1 MQVIITI
8 WKGICLLPAAWQKIL
23 GQVLGS
29 LLLIIA
35 SKRKRIAQ
43 INIQASFPLL
53 TPQEQKKLLQQ
64 NFKFLGASILQT
76 GSAWFWS
83 DAKIQKH
90 VEYEIKGLE
99 LLNNKEGQSGNLVL
113 FKHSQHLELDA
124 RLLGLNSEIFG
135 VGRSHNSPI
144 INKLQTQG
152 RLSSIQATADKNNP
166 RKFLAW
172 LKKGKNV
179 LYAIDQ
185 DYGWENSVEL
195 SFFKTPTATI
205 TTARKIIDITQC
217 NLLFVNS
224 YFAKEKLVLELE
236 SINHNELDSM
246 QLAQKINDL
255 MEQKI
260 RLHPEEYLW
269 SHRRFKSTL
278 GKNFYK

>member
-8 WKGICLLPAAWQKIL
+8 WKGICLLPAAWQKIF
-23 GQVLGS
+23 GQVLGN
-29 LLLIIA
+29 LLLVIA
-35 SKRKRIAQ
+35 SKRKRIALV
-43 INIQASFPLL
+43 NIQKCFPLL
-53 TPQEQKKLLQQ
+53 AFQEQNKLLHQ
-64 NFKFLGASILQT
+64 NFKFLGASIFQT

-83 DAKIQKH
+83 DVKIQKH
-90 VEYEIKGLE
+90 VEYEIRGLE
-99 LLNNKEGQSGNLVL
+99 LLNNTKEQSGNLVL

-124 RLLGLNSEIFG
+124 RLLGLNAEIYG

-144 INKLQTQG
+144 MNKLQTQG

-179 LYAIDQ
+179 LYAMDQ

-224 YFAKEKLVLELE
+224 YFVEEKLVLELE
-236 SINHNELDSM
+236 SINYDDLDSVE
-246 QLAQKINDL
+246 LAQKINDL

-260 RLHPEEYLW
+260 TLHPEEYLW

-278 GKNFYK
+278 GKKFYK

>member
-29 LLLIIA
+29 LLIIIA

-43 INIQASFPLL
+43 VNIQACFPLL
-53 TPQEQKKLLQQ
+53 TSQEQNKLLNQ
-64 NFKFLGASILQT
+64 NFKFLGASIFQT

-83 DAKIQKH
+83 DIKIQKH
-90 VEYEIKGLE
+90 VEYEVKGLE
-99 LLNNKEGQSGNLVL
+99 LLNNIDMKSGNLVL

-124 RLLGLNSEIFG
+124 RLLGLNAEIFG
-135 VGRSHNSPI
+135 VERSHNSPI

-172 LKKGKNV
+172 LKEGKNV

-185 DYGWENSVEL
+185 DYGWENSIEL
-195 SFFKTPTATI
+195 SFFKIPAATI
-205 TTARKIIDITQC
+205 TTTRKIIDITQC

-224 YFAKEKLVLELE
+224 YFAKKKLVLELE
-236 SINHNELDSM
+236 SINHDGLDSM
-246 QLAQKINDL
+246 ELAQKINDL

-260 RLHPEEYLW
+260 TLHPKEYLW

>member
-1 MQVIITI
+1 MQVIIII

-29 LLLIIA
+29 LLLVIA

-43 INIQASFPLL
+43 VNIQACLPLL
-53 TPQEQKKLLQQ
+53 TPQEQSKLLNQ
-64 NFKFLGASILQT
+64 NFKFLGASIFQT

-83 DAKIQKH
+83 DEKIQKN

-99 LLNNKEGQSGNLVL
+99 LLNNTDKQSGNLVL

-124 RLLGLNSEIFG
+124 RLLGLNAEIFG
-135 VGRSHNSPI
+135 VARSHNSPI
-144 INKLQTQG
+144 MNRLQTQG

-185 DYGWENSVEL
+185 DYGWENSAEL
-195 SFFKTPTATI
+195 SFFKTPAATI

-217 NLLFVNS
+217 DLLFVNS
-224 YFAKEKLVLELE
+224 YFAEERLILKIE
-236 SINHNELDSM
+236 SINHDGLDSIK
-246 QLAQKINDL
+246 LAQKINDL

-260 RLHPEEYLW
+260 TLHPKEYLW

-278 GKNFYK
+278 GKKFYK

>member
-43 INIQASFPLL
+43 INIQACFPLL
-53 TPQEQKKLLQQ
+53 NPQEQKKLLHQ
-64 NFKFLGASILQT
+64 NFKFLGASIFQT

-90 VEYEIKGLE
+90 VEYEIKGLR
-99 LLNNKEGQSGNLVL
+99 LLNNQEGQSGNLVL

-144 INKLQTQG
+144 MNKLQTQG

-185 DYGWENSVEL
+185 DYGWENSTEL
-195 SFFKTPTATI
+195 SFFKNPAATI
-205 TTARKIIDITQC
+205 TTTRKIIDITHC

-260 RLHPEEYLW
+260 TLHPEEYLW

-278 GKNFYK
+278 GKKFYK

>member
-43 INIQASFPLL
+43 INIQACFPLL
-53 TPQEQKKLLQQ
+53 NPQEQKKLLHQ
-64 NFKFLGASILQT
+64 NFKFLGASIFQT

-90 VEYEIKGLE
+90 VEYEIKGLG
-99 LLNNKEGQSGNLVL
+99 LLNNQEGQSGNLVL

-144 INKLQTQG
+144 MNKLQTQG

-185 DYGWENSVEL
+185 DYGWENSIEL
-195 SFFKTPTATI
+195 SFFKTPAATI
-205 TTARKIIDITQC
+205 TTTRKIIDITQC

-260 RLHPEEYLW
+260 TLHPEEYLW

>member
-8 WKGICLLPAAWQKIL
+8 WKGICLLPAAWQKIF
-23 GQVLGS
+23 GQVLGN
-29 LLLIIA
+29 LLLVIA

-43 INIQASFPLL
+43 VNIQTCFPLL
-53 TPQEQKKLLQQ
+53 TFQEQNKLLHQ
-64 NFKFLGASILQT
+64 NFKFLGASIFQT

-83 DAKIQKH
+83 DAQIQKH
-90 VEYEIKGLE
+90 VEYEIRGLE
-99 LLNNKEGQSGNLVL
+99 LLNNTKEQSGNLVL

-124 RLLGLNSEIFG
+124 RLLGLNAEIYG

-144 INKLQTQG
+144 MNKLQTQG

-185 DYGWENSVEL
+185 DYGWENSIEL
-195 SFFKTPTATI
+195 SFFKNPTATI

-224 YFAKEKLVLELE
+224 YFVEEKLVLELE
-236 SINHNELDSM
+236 SINYDDLDSVE
-246 QLAQKINDL
+246 LAQKINDL

-260 RLHPEEYLW
+260 TLHPEEYLW

-278 GKNFYK
+278 GKKFYK

>member
-8 WKGICLLPAAWQKIL
+8 WKGICLLPAAWQKIF
-23 GQVLGS
+23 GQVLGN
-29 LLLIIA
+29 LLLVIA

-43 INIQASFPLL
+43 VNIQTCFPLL
-53 TPQEQKKLLQQ
+53 TFQEQNKLLHQ
-64 NFKFLGASILQT
+64 NFKFLGASIFQT

-83 DAKIQKH
+83 DAQIQKH
-90 VEYEIKGLE
+90 VEYEIRGLE
-99 LLNNKEGQSGNLVL
+99 LLNNTKEQSGNLVL

-124 RLLGLNSEIFG
+124 RLLGLNAEIYG

-144 INKLQTQG
+144 MNKLQTQG

-185 DYGWENSVEL
+185 DYGWENSIEL
-195 SFFKTPTATI
+195 SFFKTPAATI
-205 TTARKIIDITQC
+205 TTTRKIIDITQC

-260 RLHPEEYLW
+260 TLHPEEYLW

>member
-8 WKGICLLPAAWQKIL
+8 WKGICLLPAAWQKIF
-23 GQVLGS
+23 GQVLGN
-29 LLLIIA
+29 LLLVIA

-43 INIQASFPLL
+43 VNIQTCFPLL
-53 TPQEQKKLLQQ
+53 TFQEQNKLLHQ
-64 NFKFLGASILQT
+64 NFKFLGASIFQT

-83 DAKIQKH
+83 DAQIQKH
-90 VEYEIKGLE
+90 VEYEIRGLG
-99 LLNNKEGQSGNLVL
+99 LLNNTKEQSGNLVL

-124 RLLGLNSEIFG
+124 RLLGLNAEIYG

-144 INKLQTQG
+144 MNKLQTQG

-179 LYAIDQ
+179 LYAMDQ

-224 YFAKEKLVLELE
+224 YFVEEKLVLELE
-236 SINHNELDSM
+236 SINYDDLDSM

-260 RLHPEEYLW
+260 TLHPEEYLW

-278 GKNFYK
+278 GKKFYK

>member
-8 WKGICLLPAAWQKIL
+8 WKGICLLPAAWQKIF
-23 GQVLGS
+23 GQVLGN
-29 LLLIIA
+29 LLLVIA

-43 INIQASFPLL
+43 VNIQTCFPLL
-53 TPQEQKKLLQQ
+53 AFQEQNKLLHQ
-64 NFKFLGASILQT
+64 NFKFLGASIFQT

-83 DAKIQKH
+83 DAQIQKH
-90 VEYEIKGLE
+90 VEYEIRGLE
-99 LLNNKEGQSGNLVL
+99 LLNNTKEQSGNLVL

-124 RLLGLNSEIFG
+124 RLLGLNAEIYG

-144 INKLQTQG
+144 MNKLQTQG

-185 DYGWENSVEL
+185 DYGWENSIEL
-195 SFFKTPTATI
+195 SFFKTPAATI
-205 TTARKIIDITQC
+205 TTTRKIIDITQC

-236 SINHNELDSM
+236 SINHDDLDSM
-246 QLAQKINDL
+246 ELAQKINDL

-260 RLHPEEYLW
+260 TLHPEEYLW

>member
-1 MQVIITI
+1 MQAIITI

-43 INIQASFPLL
+43 MNIQACFPLL
-53 TPQEQKKLLQQ
+53 TPQEQKKLLHQ
-64 NFKFLGASILQT
+64 NFKFLGASIFQT

-99 LLNNKEGQSGNLVL
+99 LLNNIDMKSGNLVL

-144 INKLQTQG
+144 MNKLQTQG
-152 RLSSIQATADKNNP
+152 RLLSIQATADKNNP

-185 DYGWENSVEL
+185 DYGWENSIEL
-195 SFFKTPTATI
+195 SFFKNPAATI
-205 TTARKIIDITQC
+205 TTTRKIIDITHC

-260 RLHPEEYLW
+260 TLHPEEYLW

>member
-8 WKGICLLPAAWQKIL
+8 WKGICLLPAAWQKIF
-23 GQVLGS
+23 GQVLGN
-29 LLLIIA
+29 LLLVIA

-43 INIQASFPLL
+43 VNIQTCFPLL
-53 TPQEQKKLLQQ
+53 TFQEQNKLLHQ
-64 NFKFLGASILQT
+64 NFKFLGASIFQT

-83 DAKIQKH
+83 DAQIQKH
-90 VEYEIKGLE
+90 VEYEIRGLG
-99 LLNNKEGQSGNLVL
+99 LLNNTKEQSGNLVL

-124 RLLGLNSEIFG
+124 RLLGLNAEIYG

-144 INKLQTQG
+144 MNKLQTQG
-152 RLSSIQATADKNNP
+152 RLSSVQATADKNNP

-179 LYAIDQ
+179 LYAMDQ

-224 YFAKEKLVLELE
+224 YFVEEKLVLELE
-236 SINHNELDSM
+236 SINYDDLDSM

-260 RLHPEEYLW
+260 TLHPEEYLW

-278 GKNFYK
+278 GKKFYK

>member
-8 WKGICLLPAAWQKIL
+8 WKGICLLPAAWQKIF
-23 GQVLGS
+23 GQVLGN
-29 LLLIIA
+29 LLLVIA

-43 INIQASFPLL
+43 VNIQTCFPLL
-53 TPQEQKKLLQQ
+53 TFQEQNKLLHQ
-64 NFKFLGASILQT
+64 NFKFLGASIFQT

-83 DAKIQKH
+83 DAQIQKH
-90 VEYEIKGLE
+90 VEYEIRGLE
-99 LLNNKEGQSGNLVL
+99 LLNNTKEQSGNLVL

-124 RLLGLNSEIFG
+124 RLLGLNAEIYG

-144 INKLQTQG
+144 MNKLQTQG

-185 DYGWENSVEL
+185 DYGWENSIEL
-195 SFFKTPTATI
+195 SFFKNPTATI

-224 YFAKEKLVLELE
+224 YFVEEKLVLELE
-236 SINHNELDSM
+236 SINHDDLDSM

-260 RLHPEEYLW
+260 TLHPEEYLW

-278 GKNFYK
+278 GKKFYK

>member
-8 WKGICLLPAAWQKIL
+8 WKGICLLPTAWQKIL

-43 INIQASFPLL
+43 MNIQACFPLL
-53 TPQEQKKLLQQ
+53 ATQEQNKLLHQ
-64 NFKFLGASILQT
+64 NFKFLGASIFQT

-90 VEYEIKGLE
+90 VQYEIKGLE
-99 LLNNKEGQSGNLVL
+99 LLNNIDMKSGNLVL

-135 VGRSHNSPI
+135 VERSHNSPI
-144 INKLQTQG
+144 MNKLQTQG

-185 DYGWENSVEL
+185 DYGWENSIEL
-195 SFFKTPTATI
+195 SFFKNPAATI
-205 TTARKIIDITQC
+205 TTTRKIIDITHC

-260 RLHPEEYLW
+260 TLHPEEYLW

>member
-185 DYGWENSVEL
+185 DYGWKNSIEL
-195 SFFKTPTATI
+195 SFFKNSAATI
-205 TTARKIIDITQC
+205 TTTRKIIDITHC

>member
-8 WKGICLLPAAWQKIL
+8 WKGICLLPAAWQKIF
-23 GQVLGS
+23 GQVLGN
-29 LLLIIA
+29 LLLVIA

-43 INIQASFPLL
+43 VNIQTCFPLL
-53 TPQEQKKLLQQ
+53 ALQEQNKLLHQ
-64 NFKFLGASILQT
+64 NFKFLGASIFQT

-83 DAKIQKH
+83 DVKIQKH
-90 VEYEIKGLE
+90 VEYEIRGLE
-99 LLNNKEGQSGNLVL
+99 LLNNTKEQSGNLVL

-124 RLLGLNSEIFG
+124 RLLGLNAEIYG

-144 INKLQTQG
+144 MNKLQTQG

-179 LYAIDQ
+179 LYAMDQ

-224 YFAKEKLVLELE
+224 YFVEEKLVLELE
-236 SINHNELDSM
+236 SINYDDLDSVE
-246 QLAQKINDL
+246 LAQKINDL

-260 RLHPEEYLW
+260 TLHPEEYLW

-278 GKNFYK
+278 GKKFYK

>member
-1 MQVIITI
+1 MQVIITT
-8 WKGICLLPAAWQKIL
+8 WKGICLLPAAWQKIF
-23 GQVLGS
+23 GQVLGN
-29 LLLIIA
+29 LLLVIA

-43 INIQASFPLL
+43 VNIQTCFPLL
-53 TPQEQKKLLQQ
+53 TFQEQNKLLHQ
-64 NFKFLGASILQT
+64 NFKFLGASIFQT

-83 DAKIQKH
+83 DVKIQKH
-90 VEYEIKGLE
+90 VEYEIRGLE
-99 LLNNKEGQSGNLVL
+99 LLNNTKEQSGNLVL

-124 RLLGLNSEIFG
+124 RLLGLNAEIYG

-144 INKLQTQG
+144 MNKLQTQG

-179 LYAIDQ
+179 LYAMDQ

-224 YFAKEKLVLELE
+224 YFVEEKLVLELE
-236 SINHNELDSM
+236 SINYDDLDSVE
-246 QLAQKINDL
+246 LAQKINDL

-260 RLHPEEYLW
+260 TLHPEEYLW

-278 GKNFYK
+278 GKKFYK

>member
-8 WKGICLLPAAWQKIL
+8 WKGICLLPAAWQKIF
-23 GQVLGS
+23 GQVLGN
-29 LLLIIA
+29 LLLVIA

-43 INIQASFPLL
+43 VNIQTCFPLL
-53 TPQEQKKLLQQ
+53 TFQEQNKLLHQ
-64 NFKFLGASILQT
+64 NFKFLGTSIFQT

-83 DAKIQKH
+83 DVQIQKH
-90 VEYEIKGLE
+90 VEYEIRGLE

-124 RLLGLNSEIFG
+124 RLLGLNAEIYG

-144 INKLQTQG
+144 MNKLQTQG

-179 LYAIDQ
+179 LYAMDQ

-224 YFAKEKLVLELE
+224 YFVEEKLVLELE
-236 SINHNELDSM
+236 SINYDDLDSVE
-246 QLAQKINDL
+246 LAQKINDL

-260 RLHPEEYLW
+260 TLHPEEYLW

-278 GKNFYK
+278 GKKFYK

>member
-43 INIQASFPLL
+43 VNIQACFPLL
-53 TPQEQKKLLQQ
+53 ASEEQNKLLDQ
-64 NFKFLGASILQT
+64 NFKFLGASVFQT

-83 DAKIQKH
+83 DVKIQKH

-99 LLNNKEGQSGNLVL
+99 LLNNTEEQSGNLVL

-124 RLLGLNSEIFG
+124 RLLALNAEIFG

-144 INKLQTQG
+144 MNKLQTQG

-166 RKFLAW
+166 RKFLTW

-185 DYGWENSVEL
+185 DYGWENSIEL
-195 SFFKTPTATI
+195 SFFKTPAATI
-205 TTARKIIDITQC
+205 TTTRKIIDITQC

-224 YFAKEKLVLELE
+224 YFAEEKLVLELE
-236 SINHNELDSM
+236 SINHDDLDSM
-246 QLAQKINDL
+246 ELAQKINDL

-260 RLHPEEYLW
+260 TLHPEEYLW

>member
-29 LLLIIA
+29 LLLVIA
-35 SKRKRIAQ
+35 GKRKRIAQ
-43 INIQASFPLL
+43 VNIQACLPLL
-53 TPQEQKKLLQQ
+53 TTQEQNKLLNQ
-64 NFKFLGASILQT
+64 NFKFLGASIFQT

-83 DAKIQKH
+83 DVKIQKH
-90 VEYEIKGLE
+90 VKYEIKGLE
-99 LLNNKEGQSGNLVL
+99 LLNNTDKQPGNLVL

-124 RLLGLNSEIFG
+124 RLLGLNAEIFG
-135 VGRSHNSPI
+135 VARSHNSPMM
-144 INKLQTQG
+144 NKLQTQG

-166 RKFLAW
+166 KKFLAW

-195 SFFKTPTATI
+195 SFFKTPAATI

-224 YFAKEKLVLELE
+224 YFSEGKLVLELE
-236 SINHNELDSM
+236 SINHDGLDSIK
-246 QLAQKINDL
+246 LAQKINDL

-260 RLHPEEYLW
+260 TLHPEEYLW

>member
-8 WKGICLLPAAWQKIL
+8 WKGICLLPAAWQKIF

-43 INIQASFPLL
+43 VNIQACFPLL
-53 TPQEQKKLLQQ
+53 ASEEQNKLLDQ
-64 NFKFLGASILQT
+64 NFKFLGASIFQT

-83 DAKIQKH
+83 DVKIQKH

-99 LLNNKEGQSGNLVL
+99 LLNNTEEQSGNLVL

-124 RLLGLNSEIFG
+124 RLLALNAEIFG

-144 INKLQTQG
+144 MNKLQTQG
-152 RLSSIQATADKNNP
+152 RLSSIQETADKNNP
-166 RKFLAW
+166 RKFLSW

-185 DYGWENSVEL
+185 DYGWENSIEL
-195 SFFKTPTATI
+195 SFFKTPAATI
-205 TTARKIIDITQC
+205 TTTRKIIDITQC

-224 YFAKEKLVLELE
+224 YFAEEKLVLELE
-236 SINHNELDSM
+236 SVNHDDLDSM
-246 QLAQKINDL
+246 ELAQKINDL

-260 RLHPEEYLW
+260 TLHPEEYLW

>member
-1 MQVIITI
+1 MQVIIII
-8 WKGICLLPAAWQKIL
+8 WKGICLLPVAWQKIF

-29 LLLIIA
+29 LLLVIA

-43 INIQASFPLL
+43 MNIQTCFPLL
-53 TPQEQKKLLQQ
+53 TSQEQQKLIHQ
-64 NFKFLGASILQT
+64 NFKFLGASIFQT

-83 DAKIQKH
+83 DVKIQKH

-99 LLNNKEGQSGNLVL
+99 LLNNTETQSGNLVL

-124 RLLGLNSEIFG
+124 RLLGLNAEIYG

-144 INKLQTQG
+144 MNNLQTQG

-185 DYGWENSVEL
+185 DYGWENSIEL
-195 SFFKTPTATI
+195 SFFKNPAATI
-205 TTARKIIDITQC
+205 TTTRKIIDITHC

-260 RLHPEEYLW
+260 TLHPEEYLW

>member
-43 INIQASFPLL
+43 INIQACFPLL
-53 TPQEQKKLLQQ
+53 NPQEQKKLLHQ
-64 NFKFLGASILQT
+64 NFKFLGASIFQT

-90 VEYEIKGLE
+90 VQYEIKGLG
-99 LLNNKEGQSGNLVL
+99 LLNNIDMKSGNLVL

-144 INKLQTQG
+144 MNKLQTQG

-185 DYGWENSVEL
+185 DYGWENSIEL
-195 SFFKTPTATI
+195 SFFKNPAATI
-205 TTARKIIDITQC
+205 TTTRKIIDITHC

-260 RLHPEEYLW
+260 TLHPEEYLW

>member
-8 WKGICLLPAAWQKIL
+8 WKGICLLPVAWQKIF

-29 LLLIIA
+29 LLLVIA

-43 INIQASFPLL
+43 MNIQTCFPLL
-53 TPQEQKKLLQQ
+53 TSQEQQKLIHQ
-64 NFKFLGASILQT
+64 NFKFLGASIFQT

-83 DAKIQKH
+83 DVKIQKH
-90 VEYEIKGLE
+90 VEYEIRGLE
-99 LLNNKEGQSGNLVL
+99 LLNNTKEQSGNLVL

-124 RLLGLNSEIFG
+124 RLLGLNAEIYG

-144 INKLQTQG
+144 MNKLQTQG

-185 DYGWENSVEL
+185 DYGWENSIEL
-195 SFFKTPTATI
+195 SFFKTPAATI
-205 TTARKIIDITQC
+205 TTTRKIIDITQC

-224 YFAKEKLVLELE
+224 YFAEEKLVLELE
-236 SINHNELDSM
+236 SINHGDLDSM
-246 QLAQKINDL
+246 ELAQKINDL

-260 RLHPEEYLW
+260 TLHPEEYLW

>member
-8 WKGICLLPAAWQKIL
+8 WKGICLLPAAWQKIF

-29 LLLIIA
+29 LLLVIA

-43 INIQASFPLL
+43 VNIQTCFPLL
-53 TPQEQKKLLQQ
+53 TFQEQNKLLHQ
-64 NFKFLGASILQT
+64 NFKFLGASIFQT

-90 VEYEIKGLE
+90 VEYEIRGLE

-124 RLLGLNSEIFG
+124 RLLGLNAEIYG

-144 INKLQTQG
+144 MNKLQTQG

-185 DYGWENSVEL
+185 DYGWENSIEL
-195 SFFKTPTATI
+195 SFFKTPAATI

-224 YFAKEKLVLELE
+224 YFVEEKLVLELE
-236 SINHNELDSM
+236 SINHDDLDSVE
-246 QLAQKINDL
+246 LAQKINDL

-260 RLHPEEYLW
+260 TLHPEEYLW

-278 GKNFYK
+278 GKKFL

>member
-1 MQVIITI
+1 MQVIITT

-43 INIQASFPLL
+43 VNIQACFPLL
-53 TPQEQKKLLQQ
+53 ASEEQNKLLDQ
-64 NFKFLGASILQT
+64 NFKFLGASIFQT

-83 DAKIQKH
+83 DVKIQKH

-99 LLNNKEGQSGNLVL
+99 LLNNTEEQSGNLVL

-124 RLLGLNSEIFG
+124 RLLALNAEIFG

-144 INKLQTQG
+144 MNKLQTQG
-152 RLSSIQATADKNNP
+152 RLSSVQATADKNNP
-166 RKFLAW
+166 RKFLTW

-185 DYGWENSVEL
+185 DYGWENSIEL
-195 SFFKTPTATI
+195 SFFKTPAATI
-205 TTARKIIDITQC
+205 TTTRKIIDITQC

-224 YFAKEKLVLELE
+224 YFAEEKLVLELE
-236 SINHNELDSM
+236 SINHDDLDSM
-246 QLAQKINDL
+246 ELAQKINDL

-260 RLHPEEYLW
+260 TLHPEEYLW

>member
-8 WKGICLLPAAWQKIL
+8 WKGICLLPVAWQKIF
-23 GQVLGS
+23 GQILGS
-29 LLLIIA
+29 LLLVIA
-35 SKRKRIAQ
+35 SKRKRIAKM
-43 INIQASFPLL
+43 NIQTCFPLL
-53 TPQEQKKLLQQ
+53 TSQEQEKLIHQ
-64 NFKFLGASILQT
+64 NFKFLGASIFQT

-83 DAKIQKH
+83 DVKIQKH

-99 LLNNKEGQSGNLVL
+99 LLNNTETQSGNLVL

-124 RLLGLNSEIFG
+124 RLLGLNAEIYG

-144 INKLQTQG
+144 MNNLQTQG

-195 SFFKTPTATI
+195 SFFKTPAATI

-224 YFAKEKLVLELE
+224 YFVEEKLVLELE
-236 SINHNELDSM
+236 SINHDDLDSM

-260 RLHPEEYLW
+260 TLHPEEYLW

>member
-1 MQVIITI
+1 MQVIITT

-43 INIQASFPLL
+43 VNIQACFPLL
-53 TPQEQKKLLQQ
+53 ASEEQNKLLDQ
-64 NFKFLGASILQT
+64 NFKFLGASIFQT

-83 DAKIQKH
+83 DVKIQKH

-99 LLNNKEGQSGNLVL
+99 LLNNTEEKSGNLVL

-124 RLLGLNSEIFG
+124 RLLALNAEIFG

-144 INKLQTQG
+144 MNKLQTQG
-152 RLSSIQATADKNNP
+152 RLSSIKATADKNNP

-185 DYGWENSVEL
+185 DYGWENSIEL
-195 SFFKTPTATI
+195 SFFKTPAATI
-205 TTARKIIDITQC
+205 TTTRKIIDITQC
-217 NLLFVNS
+217 NLLFINS
-224 YFAKEKLVLELE
+224 YFAEEKLVLELE
-236 SINHNELDSM
+236 SINHDDLDSM

-260 RLHPEEYLW
+260 TLHPEEYLW

>member
-8 WKGICLLPAAWQKIL
+8 WKGICLLPAAWQKIF
-23 GQVLGS
+23 GQVLGN
-29 LLLIIA
+29 LLLVIA

-43 INIQASFPLL
+43 VNIQTCFPLL
-53 TPQEQKKLLQQ
+53 AFQEQNKLLHQ
-64 NFKFLGASILQT
+64 NFKFLGASIFQT

-83 DAKIQKH
+83 DVKIQKH
-90 VEYEIKGLE
+90 VEYEIRGLE
-99 LLNNKEGQSGNLVL
+99 LLNNTKEQSGNLVL

-124 RLLGLNSEIFG
+124 RLLGLNAEIYG

-144 INKLQTQG
+144 MNKLQTQG
-152 RLSSIQATADKNNP
+152 RLSSVQATADKNNP

-179 LYAIDQ
+179 LYAMDQ

-224 YFAKEKLVLELE
+224 YFVEEKLVLELE
-236 SINHNELDSM
+236 SINYDDLDSVE
-246 QLAQKINDL
+246 LAQKINDL

-260 RLHPEEYLW
+260 TLHPEEYLW

-278 GKNFYK
+278 GKKFYK

>member
-1 MQVIITI
+1 MQALITL
-8 WKGICLLPAAWQKIL
+8 WKGSCLLPVKLQKIL
-23 GQVLGS
+23 GKVCGNF
-29 LLLIIA
+29 LLIVA
-35 SKRKRIAQ
+35 SKRKNIARA
-43 INIQASFPLL
+43 NIQVCFPLM
-53 TPQEQKKLLQQ
+53 TSQQQQKLLHH
-64 NFKFLGASILQT
+64 NFKCLGDSFFQT

-83 DAKIQKH
+83 DIKIQKH
-90 VEYEIKGLE
+90 IAYEICGLE
-99 LLNNKEGQSGNLVL
+99 LLNKPDMTSGNLVL

-124 RLLGLNSEIFG
+124 RLLGLNAEMFG

-144 INKLQTQG
+144 MDKLQTQG
-152 RLSSIQATADKNNP
+152 RLVSIKATADKNNP
-166 RKFLAW
+166 KKFLAW

-185 DYGWENSVEL
+185 DYGWKNSDEL
-195 SFFKTPTATI
+195 SFFKNPAATI
-205 TTARKIIDITQC
+205 NTTRKIIDITQC

-224 YFAKEKLVLELE
+224 YFHEKKLVIEIE
-236 SINHNELDSM
+236 SINHHGLDSM

-260 RLHPEEYLW
+260 ILHPEEYLW